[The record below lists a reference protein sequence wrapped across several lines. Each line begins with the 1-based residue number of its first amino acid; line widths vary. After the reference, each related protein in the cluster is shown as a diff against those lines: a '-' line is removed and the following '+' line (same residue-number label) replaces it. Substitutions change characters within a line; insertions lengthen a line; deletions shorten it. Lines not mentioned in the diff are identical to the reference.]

1 MFVRGLY
8 NGRMQEPL
16 WRIGELARRIGVS
29 PEVLRAWERRYGLF
43 HPQRSDAGYRLY
55 SAADERR
62 ARRVLALQA
71 QGHSAAEAARLAL
84 EAAEVEVAAPAPLP
98 AGLAVPDGS
107 AVDQLELIAARLRV
121 SLDSLDGLATDQTL
135 DTLFALTDVE
145 TAISRVILPVLRG
158 LGDAWAKNEIS
169 VAAEHYASNLLQ
181 GRLLALTRGWDSGD
195 GPLAVLACA
204 PGELHAI
211 GLISFGLAL
220 RRRGWR
226 IAYLG
231 PSTPIESLIG
241 WATARQP
248 QAVVVSAVTPERLIE
263 VEAGLRK
270 LARHTRLALGGAGA
284 TDELAAQV
292 GATALPA
299 DPSAAADKLTEV
311 ARVAVGES
319 RLDRRSPS

>member
-1 MFVRGLY
+1 
-8 NGRMQEPL
+8 MQGPL

-43 HPQRSDAGYRLY
+43 RPERSAAGYRLY
-55 SAADERR
+55 SAADERC

-71 QGHSAAEAARLAL
+71 QGHSTAEAARLAMQTA
-84 EAAEVEVAAPAPLP
+84 AAEVATPASLP
-98 AGLAVPDGS
+98 PTPAEAGLSP
-107 AVDQLELIAARLRV
+107 VDQLELIAARLRA
-121 SLDSLDGLATDQTL
+121 SLDSLDGPATEQTL

-145 TAISRVILPVLRG
+145 TAIAKVILPVLRG
-158 LGDAWAKNEIS
+158 LGDSWENNEIS

-181 GRLLALTRGWDSGD
+181 GRLLALARGWDFGD

-211 GLISFGLAL
+211 GLIAFGLAL

-241 WATARQP
+241 WTTAHHP
-248 QAVVVSAVTPERLIE
+248 AAVVVSAVTPERLIDC
-263 VEAGLRK
+263 EAGLRN

-284 TDELAAQV
+284 TGELAAQV
-292 GATALPA
+292 GATALVA
-299 DPSAAADKLTEV
+299 DPSRAADQLAEI
-311 ARVAVGES
+311 
-319 RLDRRSPS
+319 